1 MIANDKNWIVFLF
14 ALALLGASFYSL
26 CWAQGDLNVTWEK
39 ETLYSAEITGVP
51 LQRVLEHLSDEEGMW
66 FEAHKSVAAHKVSV
80 HFEGLS
86 LEEGLRRIFAGLDYS
101 LEFDGEGNPSGI
113 VIIGEEKSPR
123 ARGRVKAPTARR
135 RVPVRS
141 RNTTEPME
149 LDEDDEDDEDDEE
162 RSSTVGPYGP
172 DQVRVQKRRGV
183 MKPPQPDESA
193 DEESPYGPGDVN
205 PEGAKSAQ
213 ESETP

>member
-1 MIANDKNWIVFLF
+1 MIANEKNWIVFLF
-14 ALALLGASFYSL
+14 ALALLGASCCSP
-26 CWAQGDLNVTWEK
+26 CWAQGDLNVTWQR

-51 LQRVLEHLSDEEGMW
+51 LQRVLEHLSDEEGIW
-66 FEAHKSVAAHKVSV
+66 FEAHKSLATHKVSV

-86 LEEGLRRIFAGLDYS
+86 LEEGLRRILAGLDYS

-113 VIIGEEKSPR
+113 VIIGEEQSTR

-149 LDEDDEDDEDDEE
+149 LDEDDEDDEDDDE
-162 RSSTVGPYGP
+162 RSSSVGPYGP
-172 DQVRVQKRRGV
+172 DLVPSQRQKGV
-183 MKPPQPDESA
+183 MRPPLPDESA
-193 DEESPYGPGDVN
+193 DSESPYGPGDVN
-205 PEGAKSAQ
+205 PGGPKSAQ
-213 ESETP
+213 ESKAP